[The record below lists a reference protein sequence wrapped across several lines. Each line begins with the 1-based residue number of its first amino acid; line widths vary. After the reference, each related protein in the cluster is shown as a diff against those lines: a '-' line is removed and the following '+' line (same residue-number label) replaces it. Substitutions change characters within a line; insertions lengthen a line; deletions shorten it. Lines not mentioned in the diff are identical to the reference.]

1 MTNTLNMAQTM
12 FTFLFGIY
20 FATSITL
27 AGKFQPFDTPS
38 ILLNPRKNW
47 RAAVRLLFSFVWLN
61 MLPVLYYIVILN
73 CLSRV
78 IGSPFEFC
86 SVLALLMFSLAGF
99 GFYRMYFGFMLCKH
113 GKNFFFYG
121 KELPPNFGEEWK
133 LRPSSHEN
141 WKAQFFAGLIWVL
154 CTTGWGY
161 VWVLLYKP

>member
-1 MTNTLNMAQTM
+1 MTNPLNTAQTM

-27 AGKFQPFDTPS
+27 TGKFQPFDTPS
-38 ILLNPRKNW
+38 ILNNPRENW

-61 MLPVLYYIVILN
+61 ILPVFYYVVILN

-78 IGSPFEFC
+78 TSFSFEFF

-99 GFYRMYFGFMLCKH
+99 GFYRMYFGFMLYKH
-113 GKNFFFYG
+113 GKKFFFYG
-121 KELPPNFGEEWK
+121 EELPKNFKDEWK

-141 WKAQFFAGLIWVL
+141 SKDQFWAGLFWML
-154 CTTGWGY
+154 CTIGWGY